1 VSRRAVASP
10 FPTAGKPFVPPQR
23 PKQDLRPKRSVRSAR
38 LGQQIRDLR
47 QLSNLSA
54 GALARAANVSRSML
68 SRIESGLVSP
78 SIETLEKLAASLNVP
93 LSRLFSDQIG
103 PRSWC
108 YVPAGKG
115 MPVELADVAQVH
127 HCELLGHILTGPWQM
142 RPYLVTLGACAGP
155 WAGLQQQGIKFVHVV
170 SGDMRYRYGPE
181 IVHLQP
187 GDSML
192 FEARTE
198 HGVEA
203 VGNQPV
209 SYLSISLQP
218 PE

>member
-1 VSRRAVASP
+1 MSRRAVASP
-10 FPTAGKPFVPPQR
+10 FPTAGKPFVPPQK
-23 PKQDLRPKRSVRSAR
+23 PMQDLRPKRSERSGQ

-54 GALARAANVSRSML
+54 GALARAAHVSRSML

-78 SIETLEKLAASLNVP
+78 SIETLEKLATGLNVP
-93 LSRLFSDQIG
+93 FSRLFSDQIW

-115 MPVELADVAQVH
+115 MPVELVDAAQVQ
-127 HCELLGHILTGPWQM
+127 HCELLGHILTGRWQV
-142 RPYLVTLGACAGP
+142 RPYLVTLCARAGP
-155 WAGLQQQGIKFVHVV
+155 SAGLQQQGIEFLHVV

-181 IVHLQP
+181 IVHLQR

-192 FEARTE
+192 FAARAE

-218 PE
+218 RE